1 MEEVISMSNLP
12 SNKFLDPI
20 FEKEDLDEG
29 FKVIWFLKNVFFFSF
44 EISGGSYTLL
54 QNTASEIGHQNIRA
68 LNFVILLKCPNFL
81 DRLTTREEP
90 RRFSLK

>member
-29 FKVIWFLKNVFFFSF
+29 FKVIWFLKNVFFLVLRSVV
-44 EISGGSYTLL
+44 GPTL
-54 QNTASEIGHQNIRA
+54 
-68 LNFVILLKCPNFL
+68 FYKILLGDWALEYTSTQFRDFAKMSS
-81 DRLTTREEP
+81 
-90 RRFSLK
+90 FS